1 MVGEF
6 RYKKILKSIQG
17 IDFIIGA
24 FFMELIYL
32 YLTYENSSTFLIIYF
47 AFVETAINAFDL
59 QMFNVCSSSKD
70 PATQAPHK
78 SQAC

>member
-32 YLTYENSSTFLIIYF
+32 YLTYEISFIFNDVVSW
-47 AFVETAINAFDL
+47 
-59 QMFNVCSSSKD
+59 MFQNF
-70 PATQAPHK
+70 Q
-78 SQAC
+78 

>member
-6 RYKKILKSIQG
+6 RYKKILHSIQS

-32 YLTYENSSTFLIIYF
+32 YLTYESSSTF
-47 AFVETAINAFDL
+47 FDYASW
-59 QMFNVCSSSKD
+59 MFQNF
-70 PATQAPHK
+70 Q
-78 SQAC
+78 

>member
-6 RYKKILKSIQG
+6 RYKKILRSIQG

-32 YLTYENSSTFLIIYF
+32 YLTYENSSTFFGF
-47 AFVETAINAFDL
+47 ASW
-59 QMFNVCSSSKD
+59 MFQN
-70 PATQAPHK
+70 
-78 SQAC
+78 SQ